1 MELLRKKCNK
11 EKNLHFFGYTFTSQI
26 SIPYGA
32 PPPSVGGKLSLL
44 PKFQKRGPWQDLNF

>member
-11 EKNLHFFGYTFTSQI
+11 EKNLHFFGYTFKSQI